1 MNTQDSPAVL
11 GPVQPPVM
19 QRLYQPWVVQRKT
32 TKTKNIGIYNR
43 TGELMASLDV
53 HQCASEA
60 TQTRRMREAR
70 LMAVGPDLLDALE
83 AVMKEVEG
91 GGLDDAK
98 DFGWAAAVGLARL
111 AMARAVGD
119 ACRDAAEAESGA

>member
-1 MNTQDSPAVL
+1 MDVQTSPAVL
-11 GPVQPPVM
+11 SPVQPPVM
-19 QRLYQPWVVQRKT
+19 QRLYQPWVAQRKT

-70 LMAVGPDLLDALE
+70 LMAVGPDLFDALE
-83 AVMKEVEG
+83 AVMNEVEAS
-91 GGLDDAK
+91 GLADAK

-111 AMARAVGD
+111 AMARAVG
-119 ACRDAAEAESGA
+119 AAGA

>member
-1 MNTQDSPAVL
+1 MDTQTPLAIL
-11 GPVQPPVM
+11 GPIQPPVV
-19 QRLYQPWVVQRKT
+19 QHLYQPWVAQLKT

-43 TGELMASLDV
+43 IGELMATINV

-60 TQTRRMREAR
+60 TQIRRMREAQ

-83 AVMKEVEG
+83 AVMKEVEAS
-91 GGLDDAK
+91 GLADAK

-111 AMARAVGD
+111 AMARVP
-119 ACRDAAEAESGA
+119 C